1 MPARLR
7 KTGIEP
13 MGDLP
18 WGTHFCLFYETKEDL
33 IDTAVPYFKA
43 GLENNEYC
51 VWAVSDP
58 LTVEEATDAIRQATP
73 SLDPH
78 IIESRLEIIPGYRFY
93 LNDNEFDLKQITES
107 WSERLRTARARKCD
121 GIRVSGNAF
130 WLDTV
135 HRADFNAYERQLNS
149 AIADL
154 PMIALCTYCL
164 ATSKASDLV
173 EVARAHQFTVVRRRG
188 DWEIVE
194 AAAALTQRLLLTQ
207 REREILAW
215 AAKGKAAWEIGKIL
229 RIAKRTVDEHVQTA
243 ARKLGATNRT
253 QAVAIA
259 LQHRLIE
266 PDRLDTSNDQALS

>member
-107 WSERLRTARARKCD
+107 WSERLRTARMRNCD
-121 GIRVSGNAF
+121 GIRVGGNAF
-130 WLDTV
+130 WLD
-135 HRADFNAYERQLNS
+135 N
-149 AIADL
+149 
-154 PMIALCTYCL
+154 
-164 ATSKASDLV
+164 
-173 EVARAHQFTVVRRRG
+173 G
-188 DWEIVE
+188 
-194 AAAALTQRLLLTQ
+194 RLLTPRA
-207 REREILAW
+207 REVMGWVACGKSASAVAEILKMAS
-215 AAKGKAAWEIGKIL
+215 L
-229 RIAKRTVDEHVQTA
+229 R
-243 ARKLGATNRT
+243 
-253 QAVAIA
+253 
-259 LQHRLIE
+259 
-266 PDRLDTSNDQALS
+266 